1 MVFNVVGMLGAFLY
15 SVVLKSIDRGAFMEY
30 YSYWTDPSDYF
41 QGAVKAAVFGAALS
55 LAACYQGF
63 NVRGGAK
70 EVGLAT
76 TRAVVAGSVAVLVL
90 DYFLSDMLATF
101 FPYRS

>member
-1 MVFNVVGMLGAFLY
+1 
-15 SVVLKSIDRGAFMEY
+15 S
-30 YSYWTDPSDYF
+30 T
-41 QGAVKAAVFGAALS
+41 
-55 LAACYQGF
+55 AACYQGF

-76 TRAVVAGSVAVLVL
+76 TRAVVAGSVSVLVI

-101 FPYRS
+101 FPFQS